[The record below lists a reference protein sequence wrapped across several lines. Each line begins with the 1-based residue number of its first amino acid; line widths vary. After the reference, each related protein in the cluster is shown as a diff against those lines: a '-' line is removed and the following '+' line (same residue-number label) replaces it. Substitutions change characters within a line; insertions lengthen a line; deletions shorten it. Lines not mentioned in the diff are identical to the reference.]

1 MNLKK
6 ILATV
11 VVLTM
16 VLSSMGVIAFAEGT
30 TVAKIGEAEY
40 KTLAELVTALNTAS
54 GDVTVEIYDKIVT
67 TGISLNNINIKKLDF
82 VGMDNDAEI
91 CLNGVGY
98 VDIRNTNYPISYTN
112 LTMSKINGSYSID
125 GDLGTYFSTYS
136 AGNVTYT
143 GCTFPNG
150 VTAQGS
156 TVGTTVTFE
165 NCTFNN
171 TTSGKYSLWVYGNG
185 TNVIVNGGTFSGV
198 RGAKLYA
205 ENNSTFST
213 LKVTGATFS
222 ETITEKHAIV
232 LTRGEKV
239 EVANTIFNNT
249 TGKVQVDDDYASS
262 IEGKTVIIDGT
273 EYVVNSEKLELDKVA
288 PAISGTFNG
297 GHLDKVS
304 DERIQIG
311 TDIANIKAQESIVV
325 KIYTQDGTLIA
336 TTEWQKA
343 FPVEYD
349 KLSVATCIIGSS
361 SSWKTTW
368 EENMPRADFV
378 PAYGTLYVD
387 GQEMNSAN
395 IKLWFSEDVIVNW
408 GDVQGVN
415 PAPIATATY
424 EVGVGKEYATLN
436 DAMEKAI
443 ADGVIAPIY
452 KVYGE
457 VTLETLF
464 SHGDWCLGTVEG
476 ADEAAKV
483 TITGGGVTDIVNTTF
498 KNLTFADN
506 GEYLPTANEF
516 MYQNFE
522 NCTFENVDFVDGIRL
537 SGTTD
542 MTNCTVTNVKD
553 QEYAIWF
560 DAGEFAVTGCEI
572 ISKDNGYGLVK
583 SDAAES
589 TLTLTN
595 NSFECKNVAKKE
607 ALNTNG
613 LIITATGNT
622 FENCVAGVM
631 PIDKTNTFNNQA
643 ATGESVD
650 AIVKA
655 DNTVKATVVKNAE
668 NSKGTVSS
676 VLWSNASVTEGVA
689 WCAYSFQVTGEF
701 SSVGVT
707 TVNNGIELKEAS
719 TNPIANISGTAL
731 FGVVATGIDY
741 LDAIVVDAQ

>member
-1 MNLKK
+1 MG
-6 ILATV
+6 TV
-11 VVLTM
+11 Y
-16 VLSSMGVIAFAEGT
+16 GIHFDEGT
-30 TVAKIGEAEY
+30 
-40 KTLAELVTALNTAS
+40 
-54 GDVTVEIYDKIVT
+54 
-67 TGISLNNINIKKLDF
+67 
-82 VGMDNDAEI
+82 
-91 CLNGVGY
+91 
-98 VDIRNTNYPISYTN
+98 
-112 LTMSKINGSYSID
+112 GS
-125 GDLGTYFSTYS
+125 
-136 AGNVTYT
+136 
-143 GCTFPNG
+143 
-150 VTAQGS
+150 
-156 TVGTTVTFE
+156 
-165 NCTFNN
+165 
-171 TTSGKYSLWVYGNG
+171 
-185 TNVIVNGGTFSGV
+185 VIVKNSEVSGFNTFANSLKSLEFTNTKFIKDEKSDYNAIIF
-198 RGAKLYA
+198 R
-205 ENNSTFST
+205 NNSTVTNCAFSPDVQIGWELDENET
-213 LKVTGATFS
+213 VEVSGCSVTDGSNVADLFEVEEGETGA
-222 ETITEKHAIV
+222 IV
-232 LTRGEKV
+232 
-239 EVANTIFNNT
+239 
-249 TGKVQVDDDYASS
+249 VD
-262 IEGKTVIIDGT
+262 GV
-273 EYVVNSEKLELDKVA
+273 KLSV
-288 PAISGTFNG
+288 PTGTFNG

-424 EVGVGKEYATLN
+424 EVGAGKEYATLN
-436 DAMEKAI
+436 DAMEKAT

-595 NSFECKNVAKKE
+595 NSFECKNVTKKE

-650 AIVKA
+650 AIVKV
-655 DNTVKATVVKNAE
+655 DNTIKATVVKNAE

-707 TVNNGIELKEAS
+707 TVNDGKELKEAS
-719 TNPIANISGTAL
+719 TNPIANISGTAM
-731 FGVVATGIDY
+731 FGVVATGTDY
-741 LDAIVVDAQ
+741 VDTITVNAQ